1 MLRAL
6 ALLAHLHSEMNF
18 FQKVNCPA
26 AGKRSPSGG
35 RAGRG
40 KNDLIL
46 IPARK
51 RRNFYGV
58 LSMEENVRENKMGTM
73 PIGKLL
79 ANMAGPV
86 MVSMLFQALYN
97 IVDSVF
103 VARLSQDAMNAVSLA
118 FPLQMLCIA
127 FSVGTGVGMN
137 ALLAR
142 SLGEKNQTA
151 VNRAA
156 GTGLFLT
163 LCTAAV
169 FMLLG
174 FSLAT
179 PFFRFQTANEQIIA
193 YGQAYVRICI
203 GCSLGIF
210 VQVYGERLLQATGR
224 TNLSMISQ
232 IVGAVCNIVLD
243 PILIFG
249 LLGFPRMEVAGAA
262 VATITGQFIG
272 AALGLVLNHTKNPDV
287 QLRLS
292 GIRPHRATVA
302 DIYAVGIPSIIMQ
315 SIGSVMMFGMNKI
328 LISFTEAATAV
339 FGAYFKLQSFIF
351 MPCFGLNNAMVPIV
365 SFNYGAQKFDRVRRA
380 VRLTSYAAIGIMCVG
395 FALLEFIPETLLGLF
410 SPTEEML
417 SIGRAALRII
427 GIHFPLAGFS
437 IIAGSACQA
446 LGKPT
451 YALVSSVCR
460 QIVVLLPA
468 AYLLSLTGRLELVWL
483 SFPIAEIVSVIMNA
497 AFLKRTYRASLGE

>member
-1 MLRAL
+1 
-6 ALLAHLHSEMNF
+6 
-18 FQKVNCPA
+18 
-26 AGKRSPSGG
+26 
-35 RAGRG
+35 
-40 KNDLIL
+40 
-46 IPARK
+46 
-51 RRNFYGV
+51 
-58 LSMEENVRENKMGTM
+58 MEENVRENKMGTM

-179 PFFRFQTANEQIIA
+179 PFFRFQTTNEQIIA
-193 YGQAYVRICI
+193 YGQDYVRICI

-210 VQVYGERLLQATGR
+210 VQVYSERLLQATGR

-249 LLGFPRMEVAGAA
+249 LLGFPAWKSRA
-262 VATITGQFIG
+262 
-272 AALGLVLNHTKNPDV
+272 
-287 QLRLS
+287 QL
-292 GIRPHRATVA
+292 
-302 DIYAVGIPSIIMQ
+302 
-315 SIGSVMMFGMNKI
+315 
-328 LISFTEAATAV
+328 
-339 FGAYFKLQSFIF
+339 
-351 MPCFGLNNAMVPIV
+351 
-365 SFNYGAQKFDRVRRA
+365 
-380 VRLTSYAAIGIMCVG
+380 
-395 FALLEFIPETLLGLF
+395 
-410 SPTEEML
+410 SPR
-417 SIGRAALRII
+417 SR
-427 GIHFPLAGFS
+427 
-437 IIAGSACQA
+437 
-446 LGKPT
+446 
-451 YALVSSVCR
+451 VSSSAPPSALCSTTRKTPMCSCACR
-460 QIVVLLPA
+460 AFVPTAQRWRTFTPSA
-468 AYLLSLTGRLELVWL
+468 
-483 SFPIAEIVSVIMNA
+483 FPRSSCSPSA
-497 AFLKRTYRASLGE
+497 R

>member
-1 MLRAL
+1 
-6 ALLAHLHSEMNF
+6 
-18 FQKVNCPA
+18 
-26 AGKRSPSGG
+26 
-35 RAGRG
+35 
-40 KNDLIL
+40 
-46 IPARK
+46 
-51 RRNFYGV
+51 
-58 LSMEENVRENKMGTM
+58 MEENVRENKMGTM

-86 MVSMLFQALYN
+86 MISMLFQALYN

-118 FPLQMLCIA
+118 FPLQTLCIA
-127 FSVGTGVGMN
+127 FAVGTGVGMN

-142 SLGEKNQTA
+142 SLGEKNQQA
-151 VNRAA
+151 VNHAA

-174 FSLAT
+174 LTLAE
-179 PFFRFQTANEQIIA
+179 PFFRMQTANEQIIA
-193 YGQAYVRICI
+193 YGRDYVMICI
-203 GCSLGIF
+203 GISAGIF
-210 VQVYGERLLQATGR
+210 LQIYGERLLQATGR

-232 IVGAVCNIVLD
+232 IAGAVCNIVLD

-249 LLGFPRMEVAGAA
+249 LLGFPRLEVAGAA
-262 VATITGQFIG
+262 IATVVGQFVG
-272 AALGLVLNHTKNPDV
+272 AILGLVLNHLKNPEV
-287 QLRLS
+287 QMRVRD
-292 GIRPHRATVA
+292 IRPHRATIA
-302 DIYAVGIPSIIMQ
+302 DIYAVGVPSIIMQ
-315 SIGSVMMFGMNKI
+315 SIGSVMMFGMNRI

-365 SFNYGAQKFDRVRRA
+365 SYNYGARKFDRVRHT
-380 VRLTSYAAIGIMCVG
+380 VRLTAITAIGIMCVG
-395 FALLEFIPETLLGLF
+395 CALFELIPGTLLGLF
-410 SPTEEML
+410 SPTDEAL
-417 SIGRAALRII
+417 AIGRTALRII
-427 GIHFPLAGFS
+427 GTHFPLAGFS

-446 LGKPT
+446 LGKPI
-451 YALVSSVCR
+451 YALINSVCR

-483 SFPIAEIVSVIMNA
+483 AFPIAELVSVVLNA
-497 AFLKRTYRASLGE
+497 CFLRRTYRVSLGQN